1 MYDKMVSI
9 YKSGIGDT
17 MKYLLNKTNHCDFKT
32 IAVNRLDPRAYFIAH
47 SKKLIAHQMDYS
59 YERYQSDVVTVLS
72 GEWDFKYYKK
82 KSKLPEKLDT
92 NKIAFDKINV
102 PSTWQRTGYDN
113 PAYINCPYTF
123 DPVYLGL
130 PEKQGVKPPE
140 LPEDFSCGV
149 YRKFVNIDDI
159 NKNFIITFLGV
170 AASLDLYVNGQ
181 YVGYGE
187 GSHNSYEFD
196 ITKYLVEGNNE
207 IVAVVFR
214 WTNGSYLEAQDM
226 FRENG
231 IFRDVLLHKYEKTY
245 IYDYEAIPVKKGN
258 KYNLNVKLDVK
269 GDLKNKKIEVAL
281 HDGAK
286 FIATK
291 TVEAEKEVKLT
302 LENLDVLEWSAE
314 IPNLYQLFIT
324 LYDGKNETMTI
335 RSFTGFKDIKIK
347 NAVFYFNGKKVKLK
361 GVNHHDTHETKGY
374 CMNYDDLL
382 KDVLLMK
389 EYNVNCVRT
398 SHYPPDP
405 HFLELCD
412 HYGLYVV
419 DEADIE
425 THGLYHLGCEGTAIS
440 NDLKWAKH
448 YMDRVRRMYY
458 RDRNHAAITMWS
470 LGNEAE
476 GYKCQDK
483 CYKMLK
489 EIGTEIPVH
498 YESVCRTK
506 RQHYDVYSEMY
517 THPDDLIKVREGKRG
532 KSYTEVPFYLCEY
545 AHAMGVGPGSLE
557 DYFDIFMSH
566 DIFMGGCIW
575 EWADHSVKHDKKKDG
590 FKYEYTY
597 GGDHGEKLHDG
608 NFCVDGLFYPD
619 RTPHTGALQM
629 KNVYRPLRVKQFK
642 NNKLT
647 ITNTNRFKSS
657 KGIEVYW
664 ELQEN
669 GVNAICGSFLTEIEA
684 LKDATYT
691 LDLPKVNK
699 DKNVYLNVTY
709 LNDDFEIAKEQIE
722 LNKADFDLPRLTSG
736 KMSITSNDDVLSVKY
751 ENGSIEFSETTG
763 EMLSYKRNGVSI
775 FNKTPVSHKGFM
787 LNIARAY
794 LDNDADVTLQM
805 WKEQNIFNPKIEVN
819 DISAEVKS
827 GIATVSEYLTVY
839 GKEDPI
845 FDAHILYIIGGNGV
859 IDIEVAVKRTV
870 EGEKVLTSV
879 PRIGLTVEL
888 DKKFNKFEYF
898 GRGDREC
905 LSDFKAQSYVGFY
918 ESTVAESNEP
928 YIRPQDNSNHCDT
941 KYVKLMS
948 DDAEVLIYSDR
959 EFTFNIHNYSQ
970 ETLDKAKHRE
980 DVTDEKTT
988 FVTLDG
994 FTRGTGTNSCG
1005 PTTLPQYTIDLSK
1018 ELTFN
1023 FVIVPDKVK

>member
-1 MYDKMVSI
+1 
-9 YKSGIGDT
+9 
-17 MKYLLNKTNHCDFKT
+17 MKYLINKTNHCDFKT
-32 IAVNRLDPRAYFIAH
+32 IGVNRLEPRAYFIAH
-47 SKKLIAHQMDYS
+47 SKKSNAEKYLYNF
-59 YERYQSDVVTVLS
+59 ERYKSDMVTVLS

-92 NKIAFDKINV
+92 DKIKFDKISV
-102 PSTWQRTGYDN
+102 PSTWQRTGYDS

-149 YRKFVNIDDI
+149 YRKNITIKDI

-170 AASLDLYVNGQ
+170 AASLDLYVNGEF
-181 YVGYGE
+181 VGYGE

-196 ITKYLVEGNNE
+196 ITKYLKEGENE
-207 IVAVVFR
+207 ILAVVFR
-214 WTNGSYLEAQDM
+214 WSNGSYLEAQDM

-231 IFRDVLLHKYEKTY
+231 IFRDVLLHTY
-245 IYDYEAIPVKKGN
+245 NKAYINDYEAVSVKKGG
-258 KYNLNVKLDVK
+258 KYNLSVKAEVK

-281 HDGAK
+281 TDGEK
-286 FIATK
+286 VIATEIVDAKK
-291 TVEAEKEVKLT
+291 TTELVFK
-302 LENLDVLEWSAE
+302 NLDVEEWSAE
-314 IPNLYQLFIT
+314 IPKLYELYLT
-324 LYDGKNETMTI
+324 LLDGEKEVMTL
-335 RSFTGFKDIKIK
+335 RSYHGFKTIEIK

-374 CMNYDDLL
+374 ALNGDDLL

-389 EYNVNCVRT
+389 DYNVNCVRT

-405 HFLELCD
+405 YFLELCD

-425 THGLYHLGCEGTAIS
+425 THGLFHLGCEGDAIS
-440 NDLKWAKH
+440 NDIKWAKH

-458 RDRNHAAITMWS
+458 RDRNHASVTMWS

-489 EIGTEIPVH
+489 ETGTSIPVH

-506 RQHYDVYSEMY
+506 RYHYDVFSEMY

-532 KSYTEVPFYLCEY
+532 KQYKEVPFYLCEY
-545 AHAMGVGPGSLE
+545 AHAMGMGPGSLE
-557 DYFDIFMSH
+557 DYFQIFMSD

-575 EWADHSVKHDKKKDG
+575 EWADHSVKHDKSKDG

-608 NFCVDGLFYPD
+608 CFCVDGLFYPD
-619 RTPHTGALQM
+619 RTPHTGAMEM
-629 KNVYRPLRVKQFK
+629 KNVYRPLRVKKFS

-647 ITNTNRFKSS
+647 VTNTNRFKSS
-657 KGIEVYW
+657 EGIEIYW

-669 GVNAICGSFLTEIEA
+669 GVNASCGSFMTEIEA

-691 LDLPKVNK
+691 LDLPKINK
-699 DKNVYLNVTY
+699 DKNVYLNITY
-709 LNDDFEIAKEQIE
+709 LENDYEVAKEQIE
-722 LNKADFDLPRLTSG
+722 LNKADFDLPLLTSG
-736 KMSITSNDDVLSVKY
+736 KVAITSDEELITVKF
-751 ENGSIEFSETTG
+751 ENGSVVFSEETG
-763 EMLSYKRNGVSI
+763 EMLSYKKDGVSI
-775 FNKTPVSHKGFM
+775 LNKAPVSHKGFM
-787 LNIARAY
+787 LNLARAY
-794 LDNDADVTLQM
+794 TDNDAQTLEM
-805 WKEQNIFNPKIEVN
+805 WQRENLANPKIEVN

-827 GIATVSEYLTVY
+827 GIAIVSEYITVY
-839 GKEDPI
+839 GEKYPI
-845 FDAHILYIIGGNGV
+845 FDAQLIYIIGGNGV
-859 IDIEVAVKRTV
+859 IDIEVAVKRTE
-870 EGEKVLTSV
+870 EGAKVLESV

-888 DKKFNKFEYF
+888 DKRFNQFEYF
-898 GRGDREC
+898 GRGELEC
-905 LSDFKAQSYVGFY
+905 LCDYKAQSYIGLY
-918 ESTVAESNEP
+918 NSSVADSHEP

-941 KYVKLMS
+941 KYVKLRS
-948 DDAEVLIYSDR
+948 DKGEEVLIYSDR

-970 ETLDKAKHRE
+970 ETLLKGNHRE
-980 DVTDEKTT
+980 DVVNENTT

-994 FTRGTGTNSCG
+994 FTRGTGSGSCG
-1005 PTTLPQYTIDLSK
+1005 PETLPQYTIDLSK

-1023 FVIVPDKVK
+1023 FVIVVNKDE